1 MANIYDVAKIAR
13 VSTATVSLAMR
24 DSARLNE
31 DTRVRVQAV
40 AAKLHYKPSRI
51 AASLAQRK
59 TSSIGVILP
68 SSSNPVYIET
78 NGWIERAAAARGYDT
93 QVYFIDEDHRR
104 ERRFLEKIYE
114 QQVDG
119 LIFIPAYPDINR
131 DCYLHLAEA
140 RVPLVIRDNLD
151 WLPEVDSVSVDME
164 QGGYA
169 AVRHLL
175 DLGHTRIAFVQNAFG
190 LGHGLGRRKGYQR
203 ALAERGVA
211 EDESLVRLC
220 GIHLEDGYKAA
231 KALLALRDRPTAIF
245 FQCDLLAM
253 GAFAA
258 LRESGLNIP
267 GDISI
272 VGFDDIS
279 FAAYLETPLTSVAQP
294 KRKLAEAL
302 LATLLRRLEQP
313 AAPPRHLMI
322 APELV
327 IRRSSGICPKHAGA
341 RGRKD

>member
-1 MANIYDVAKIAR
+1 MANIFDVAKIAQ

-24 DSARLNE
+24 DSAKL
-31 DTRVRVQAV
+31 TPTTKLRVQAV
-40 AAKLHYKPSRI
+40 ASKLNYRPSKI
-51 AASLAQRK
+51 ARSLVQRK
-59 TSSIGVILP
+59 TNTIGVILP
-68 SSSNPVYIET
+68 GSSNPIYIET
-78 NGWIERAAAARGYDT
+78 NAWIERAAAARGYDT
-93 QVYFIDEDHRR
+93 LAYFIDEDPGR

-119 LIFIPAYPDINR
+119 LILIPAYPDINR
-131 DCYLHLAEA
+131 DCYLRLAAA
-140 RVPLVIRDNLD
+140 RVPLVIRDHLA

-211 EDESLVRLC
+211 EDESLVHLC
-220 GIHLEDGYKAA
+220 GIHLEDGYKAT

-253 GAFAA
+253 GSFAA
-258 LRESGLNIP
+258 LREAGLKIP
-267 GDISI
+267 GDVSI

-302 LATLLRRLEQP
+302 LANLMRRLEQP
-313 AAPPRHLMI
+313 AAPPLHLMI

-327 IRRSSGICPKHAGA
+327 SRRSSGVCPQRAGA
-341 RGRKD
+341 HARKD